1 MISLPFSPKAR
12 DGDFNFYSTIDSVF
26 PNPFTSANDLVPS
39 NRLEELTEFALYPSY
54 WSYSHHVASLL
65 EEGRI
70 SKFPVEVLKIFN
82 DTNQHNM
89 FTLAIKRKNAKIILE
104 LMKCLSHMAQV
115 LLDSYSGII
124 PLKDLIAQNNA
135 YIELLIKNA
144 MVPAI
149 SDRGNSPPVVFRQ
162 AENKISY
169 ALSPQNRYDEEVH

>member
-1 MISLPFSPKAR
+1 M
-12 DGDFNFYSTIDSVF
+12 
-26 PNPFTSANDLVPS
+26 
-39 NRLEELTEFALYPSY
+39 
-54 WSYSHHVASLL
+54 
-65 EEGRI
+65 
-70 SKFPVEVLKIFN
+70 
-82 DTNQHNM
+82 QNM

-115 LLDSYSGII
+115 LLDSYTGII

-169 ALSPQNRYDEEVH
+169 ALSPQNRYDEKVH